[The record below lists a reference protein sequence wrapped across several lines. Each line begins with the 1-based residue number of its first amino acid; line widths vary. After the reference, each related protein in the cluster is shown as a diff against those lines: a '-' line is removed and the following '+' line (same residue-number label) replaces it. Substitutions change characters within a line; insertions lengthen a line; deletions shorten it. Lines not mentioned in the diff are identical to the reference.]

1 MRSWPI
7 CPSSSAQKLSC
18 SSTSRPPRRSASNCR
33 RHCLR
38 ALMILSNDRILL
50 HCMSPVLAQSDIPV
64 PSVDVRFRGQI
75 GKHLLVQ
82 NLPLLNPKP
91 ATEVEATS
99 ILPLLERED
108 CTPMACYRSL
118 YAPRTGGAYDSH
130 HRTAGIDGR
139 TRRCGGGVA
148 ARGAGTGLSDAAHH
162 HCRALPGW
170 RADRHACAH
179 PRRADEGA
187 ARAVSDH

>member
-1 MRSWPI
+1 M
-7 CPSSSAQKLSC
+7 SA
-18 SSTSRPPRRSASNCR
+18 
-33 RHCLR
+33 
-38 ALMILSNDRILL
+38 
-50 HCMSPVLAQSDIPV
+50 
-64 PSVDVRFRGQI
+64 FG
-75 GKHLLVQ
+75 GKSENIYSF

-108 CTPMACYRSL
+108 YTPMACYRSL

-139 TRRCGGGVA
+139 TRRCGGGLA

-162 HCRALPGW
+162 HCRARAGW